1 MTTKEL
7 KQYKKDYNAR
17 IAEFNKQYHIK
28 SEMMV
33 NIKNEQQEIMTKMF
47 DLVDEHEK
55 VCEEF
60 DREKE

>member
-1 MTTKEL
+1 MTSEQL

-17 IAEFNKQYHIK
+17 IANLKKEYYIK
-28 SEMMV
+28 SLE
-33 NIKNEQQEIMTKMF
+33 IEKDEIMTKLF
-47 DLVDEHEK
+47 DLIDEHEK